1 MAQQPFRH
9 ILVLVDGTEASL
21 KAAECAVQLARA
33 YKAQFAAVS
42 VVDTAMLTHLL
53 TSRIMVAAEKEEY
66 ERELESSSRR
76 HLAYVAD
83 LARENG
89 VKTQTVLL
97 KGAVHSAVLAEQKSC
112 GADLIVIGAFRWS
125 LCHRDVTA
133 RERQLILDE
142 APCPVLVVR

>member
-1 MAQQPFRH
+1 MAQTSFRH
-9 ILVLVDGTEASL
+9 ILVLVDGTESSL

-33 YKAQFAAVS
+33 YKAQLSAVG
-42 VVDTAMLTHLL
+42 VVDTATLKHLL
-53 TSRIMVAAEKEEY
+53 TSGIMVAAESQEY
-66 ERELESSSRR
+66 ERELEASGRK
-76 HLAYVAD
+76 HLAYAAD

-89 VKTQTVLL
+89 VKAQTVLL

-112 GADLIVIGAFRWS
+112 GADLIVIGAFRWT
-125 LCHRDVTA
+125 LCHRDVSA

>member
-9 ILVLVDGTEASL
+9 ILVLVDGTESSL

-33 YKAQFAAVS
+33 YKAQFTAVG
-42 VVDTAMLTHLL
+42 VVDTATLKHLL
-53 TSRIMVAAEKEEY
+53 TSGIMVAAEMQEY
-66 ERELESSSRR
+66 ERELEASGRK
-76 HLAYVAD
+76 HLSYVAD

-89 VKTQTVLL
+89 VKAQTVLL

-112 GADLIVIGAFRWS
+112 GADLVVIGAFRWT
-125 LCHRDVTA
+125 LCHRDVSA

-142 APCPVLVVR
+142 VPCPVLVVR